1 MSRVYKYLLPGELL
15 KYMRVLSDTFENHL
29 PEPEKSCPSIK
40 IFNKLFLILIINYI
54 QPLL

>member
-1 MSRVYKYLLPGELL
+1 MPRAYKYLLPGELL